1 MKKSNWLLSTIILA
15 MLFFAI
21 SCQCQ
26 KRDTE
31 ADVVAIN
38 KLYSQANIACSTGD
52 AELYLSNFTEEAVV
66 MPPGFPIMNGKEEL
80 RSQINGLFG
89 MFDLELPYTMD
100 KVMVQ
105 GDRAYVRSSFLYS
118 MTPKEGGETVTIA
131 GKELDV
137 LERQVDGS
145 WKISIQCYNFDAPLK
160 GH

>member
-21 SCQCQ
+21 SCQNQ
-26 KRDTE
+26 DTE
-31 ADVVAIN
+31 ADDGAIN
-38 KLYSQANIACSTGD
+38 ELYNQANIACSTGD
-52 AELYLSNFTEEAVV
+52 AELYLSNFTEVAVV
-66 MPPGFPIMNGKEEL
+66 MPPGFPAMNGKEEL

-89 MFDLELPYTMD
+89 MFNLELPYTVD

-105 GDRAYVRSSFLYS
+105 GDWAYARSSYLYS

-145 WKISIQCYNFDAPLK
+145 WKISIQCYNFDAPLT

>member
-15 MLFFAI
+15 MLFFAS
-21 SCQCQ
+21 SCQKQ
-26 KRDTE
+26 DIE

-38 KLYSQANIACSTGD
+38 ELYNQSTIACSTGD
-52 AELYLSNFTEEAVV
+52 AELYLSNFTEDVVV
-66 MPPGFPIMNGKEEL
+66 MPPGFPAANGKEEL
-80 RSQINGLFG
+80 RTIINGLFG
-89 MFDLELPYTMD
+89 MFNLELPYTLD
-100 KVMVQ
+100 NVMVR
-105 GDRAYVRSSFLYS
+105 GDWAYVRSSYLYS

-145 WKISIQCYNFDAPLK
+145 WKISLQCYNFDAPLK

>member
-21 SCQCQ
+21 SCQNQ
-26 KRDTE
+26 GTE

-38 KLYSQANIACSTGD
+38 ELYNQSTIACSTGD
-52 AELYLSNFTEEAVV
+52 AELYLSNFIEDAVA
-66 MPPGFPIMNGKEEL
+66 MPPGFPIVIGKEEL
-80 RSQINGLFG
+80 RLQIKGLFG
-89 MFDLELPYTMD
+89 MFDLELPYTVD
-100 KVMVQ
+100 NVIVH
-105 GDRAYVRSSFLYS
+105 GDWAYARSSYMYS
-118 MTPKEGGETVTIA
+118 MTPKEGGETVTRA